1 MMMYRVVNN
10 FIDLQDRYTAYQK
23 GENYP
28 KTGVIPSETRID
40 ELLTN
45 NNRLK
50 MPLIEEVTERKPKT
64 ISKKQKTKEE

>member
-28 KTGVIPSETRID
+28 KTGATPSKTRID
-40 ELLTN
+40 ELMTN